1 MLLAVLVAG
10 VAARAPTDLG
20 PVGYHAR
27 VGIPL
32 ATAVRA
38 AEVKAQAS
46 RIFNGSPA
54 ELGQFPYYVSTLELI
69 SNRRLIEF
77 NRILTRIGL
86 HNNCSLLAFGGAA
99 AREWQERHGVA
110 TVRSGTNPL

>member
-1 MLLAVLVAG
+1 MRYLVLLAVLVAG

-38 AEVKAQAS
+38 AEEKAQAS

-69 SNRRLIEF
+69 
-77 NRILTRIGL
+77 
-86 HNNCSLLAFGGAA
+86 
-99 AREWQERHGVA
+99 
-110 TVRSGTNPL
+110 